1 MLELSTIV
9 SFVAITSFRRKARAV
24 QESRISA
31 RQYVQAWYELHV
43 PFSRRNTVTYAPNQL
58 ESLLRWTSSFNY
70 GNEMLRYNVPG
81 SFCIV
86 VSYSIQKAA
95 ALAGRS
101 D

>member
-58 ESLLRWTSSFNY
+58 ESLLRWTSSLIMEMRCY
-70 GNEMLRYNVPG
+70 GTMYL
-81 SFCIV
+81 V
-86 VSYSIQKAA
+86 VF
-95 ALAGRS
+95 ALW
-101 D
+101 